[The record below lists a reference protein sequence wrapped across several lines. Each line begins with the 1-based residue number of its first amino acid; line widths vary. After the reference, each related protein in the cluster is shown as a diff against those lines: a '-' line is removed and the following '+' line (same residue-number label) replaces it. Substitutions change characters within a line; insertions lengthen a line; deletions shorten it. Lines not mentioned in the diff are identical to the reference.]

1 MNTYVIIRRTGW
13 TSAQE
18 LERAAARSS
27 QVGTQEM
34 PDRVK
39 WLRSYVTAEDGGR
52 VGTVCIYQAR
62 DANAVR
68 EHARRA
74 DLPCDDVIRVDQLV
88 VINPDAPVTA
98 A

>member
-1 MNTYVIIRRTGW
+1 MNTYIIIRRTGW
-13 TSAQE
+13 TSTKE
-18 LERAAARSS
+18 LEQAAVRSS
-27 QVGTQEM
+27 QVGAKEM

-39 WLRSYVTAEDGGR
+39 WLRSYVTNEGGGR
-52 VGTVCIYQAR
+52 VGTVCIYQAK

-74 DLPCDDVIRVDQLV
+74 ELPCDDVIPVADLV
-88 VINPDAPVTA
+88 VVNPDAPIA